1 MCVIFV
7 MFVNVSASSVHY
19 FICDTFPTTV
29 ANKPFSFRSA
39 LKFLY
44 HSMRTEGV
52 LALWRGNS
60 ATVTR
65 IVPYAAIQYAAHEQY
80 KILLNPS
87 KVKRLVIINGDFS
100 TTKYGTWVDNYILY
114 YQR

>member
-1 MCVIFV
+1 MCVCVKFV
-7 MFVNVSASSVHY
+7 MFLSVSASSVY
-19 FICDTFPTTV
+19 TCNTFSTTV

-39 LKFLY
+39 LRFLY

-100 TTKYGTWVDNYILY
+100 TTKYG
-114 YQR
+114 R